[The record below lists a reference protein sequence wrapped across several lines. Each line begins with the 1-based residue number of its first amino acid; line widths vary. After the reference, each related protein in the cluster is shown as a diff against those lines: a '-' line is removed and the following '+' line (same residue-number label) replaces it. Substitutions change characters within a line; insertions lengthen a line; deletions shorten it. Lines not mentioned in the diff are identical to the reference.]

1 MQIIKQVLY
10 HDFSTLNAI
19 THQERYFCCVTVYYA
34 VSDAVHEVRPQPR
47 LFHIIWHV
55 LILQACVVKLLEL
68 GSCKFPN
75 PTYDD
80 VIE

>member
-19 THQERYFCCVTVYYA
+19 THQEQYSCWVTRYYV

-47 LFHIIWHV
+47 LFHIMWHG
-55 LILQACVVKLLEL
+55 LILQPCMVKRLEP
-68 GSCKFPN
+68 GKFPN
-75 PTYDD
+75 PTFDKFR
-80 VIE
+80 E